1 MGIKNGAVYISP
13 IVGGMEICDLK
24 LFFKSWKKVRPG
36 FPFWDQNVKE
46 LPPCPNFCTFR
57 SKPFV
62 VLRKSHIGKHV
73 QLSVS
78 FNMFYY
84 AFEMWH

>member
-62 VLRKSHIGKHV
+62 VLRKRPDSQVCILDGKAP
-73 QLSVS
+73 LDK
-78 FNMFYY
+78 
-84 AFEMWH
+84 AP